1 MKTFEEIY
9 NDIQN
14 NTTTEFNEAFNDHKA
29 KKQKAKKISLTICL
43 IGDLLFV
50 IFAIIVISNLK
61 GFGTLFFVMPSIMIA
76 IIFNVL
82 TYVIVYVCVG
92 GSKQYSK
99 LNSLYKNKIIQ
110 TLIANFYT
118 NLEYFPNKEMPEYIY
133 EKLDYEDYDTYE
145 SDDYFEAL
153 IDNKYSIQMAEI
165 KTERIER
172 EEYNLNNKN
181 MYRTPYEKQFDR
193 YNVANTNTNTRYIT
207 EFHGLFSKIIID
219 KSINSTLKITPNS
232 IISLDS
238 NKLNMDSSEFEKYF
252 DVSASDKI
260 IGMQLLTSDVMQDLV
275 DFKIKTNMQY
285 DITIINNEIYIRF
298 HSGEMFE
305 AKNINNNSLDK
316 SEIEKYFYM
325 LNFTYNLS
333 KKLIDV
339 INETQI

>member
-9 NDIQN
+9 NDLQN
-14 NTTTEFNEAFNDHKA
+14 NNTTEFNEAFNDLKA

-50 IFAIIVISNLK
+50 ILAIIVISNLK
-61 GFGTLFFVMPSIMIA
+61 GFGTLFFVMPSIIFA

-92 GSKQYSK
+92 GSKQHSK
-99 LNSLYKNKIIQ
+99 FNSLYKDRIIQ

-133 EKLDYEDYDTYE
+133 EKLDYEYYDTYE

-165 KTERIER
+165 KTERIETDD
-172 EEYNLNNKN
+172 YNFNNKN

-193 YNVANTNTNTRYIT
+193 YNVGNTNTRHIT
-207 EFHGLFSKIIID
+207 EFHGLFSKIVID
-219 KSINSTLKITPNS
+219 KSINSTLKIMPNS

-275 DFKIKTNMQY
+275 NFKIKTNIQY

-305 AKNINNNSLDK
+305 AENINNSLNK
-316 SEIEKYFYM
+316 AEIEKYFYM

>member
-14 NTTTEFNEAFNDHKA
+14 NTTTEFNEAFSDHKA

-61 GFGTLFFVMPSIMIA
+61 GLGTLFFVMPSIMVA

-165 KTERIER
+165 ETQRIET
-172 EEYNLNNKN
+172 EEDSDGD
-181 MYRTPYEKQFDR
+181 TH
-193 YNVANTNTNTRYIT
+193 TRYIT

-305 AKNINNNSLDK
+305 ANNINNNSLDK

>member
-9 NDIQN
+9 NDLQN
-14 NTTTEFNEAFNDHKA
+14 NNTTEFNEAFNDLKA

-50 IFAIIVISNLK
+50 ILAIIVISNLK
-61 GFGTLFFVMPSIMIA
+61 GFGTLFFVMPSIIFA

-92 GSKQYSK
+92 GSKQHSK
-99 LNSLYKNKIIQ
+99 FNSLYKDRIIQ

-165 KTERIER
+165 KTERIETDD
-172 EEYNLNNKN
+172 YNFNNKN

-193 YNVANTNTNTRYIT
+193 YNVGNTNTRHIT
-207 EFHGLFSKIIID
+207 EFHGLFSKIVID
-219 KSINSTLKITPNS
+219 KSINSTLKIMPNS

-275 DFKIKTNMQY
+275 NFKIKTNIQY

-305 AKNINNNSLDK
+305 AENINNSLNK
-316 SEIEKYFYM
+316 AEIEKYFYM

>member
-9 NDIQN
+9 NDLQN
-14 NTTTEFNEAFNDHKA
+14 NNSAEYNEAFNDLKE

-50 IFAIIVISNLK
+50 IFAIIIISNLK
-61 GFGTLFFVMPSIMIA
+61 GFGTLFFVMPAIMVA

-92 GSKQYSK
+92 GSKQHSK
-99 LNSLYKNKIIQ
+99 FNSLYKNKIIQ
-110 TLIANFYT
+110 TLIANFYD

-165 KTERIER
+165 KTERIVETDD
-172 EEYNLNNKN
+172 YNLNNQN
-181 MYRTPYEKQFDR
+181 RYRTPYEKQFAR
-193 YNVANTNTNTRYIT
+193 YNVDHSNTRYIT
-207 EFHGLFSKIIID
+207 EFHGLFSKIVID
-219 KSINSTLKITPNS
+219 KSINSTLEITPNR

-252 DVSASDKI
+252 DVSASNKI

-285 DITIINNEIYIRF
+285 EIKIINNEIYIRF

-305 AKNINNNSLDK
+305 AENINNSLNK
-316 SEIEKYFYM
+316 AEIEKYFYM

-339 INETQI
+339 INQTQI